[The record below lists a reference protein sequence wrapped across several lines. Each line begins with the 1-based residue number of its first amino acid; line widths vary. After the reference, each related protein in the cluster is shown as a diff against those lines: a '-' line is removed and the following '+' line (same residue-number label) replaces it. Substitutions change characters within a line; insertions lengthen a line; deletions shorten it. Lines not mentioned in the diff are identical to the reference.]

1 MAVNKHFHTSNS
13 AAIATE
19 KSLYNNLV
27 AEAIQIYGHDVY
39 YMDRTLVNEDTIL
52 GIDPL
57 SKFKDAAKIEM
68 YMEDADGGF
77 AGERELISQF
87 GLENLSEATFVV
99 NKLRFQE
106 MTKQIMI
113 ESGTS
118 SEEGGSILLEEGS
131 LIQSTDAGG
140 SILINATD
148 SSSSNSGDEFLLDGT
163 DSSSTDAGDKIIL
176 NATAVDSY
184 SKLEGSDFY
193 ILSETAATD
202 SDRPLEG
209 DALYHP
215 ILEKMF
221 QINFVDHDEPF
232 HQLDNNP
239 VYKLRCRLFDYGME
253 ALDTGISDIDAIET
267 TETLDALIYQFTL
280 EQSSAVNEDIRLENG
295 ITNAGLAL
303 LDGTDLNFER
313 MVLNGTDLHFEKMI
327 LSGTDSSSTNA
338 GDNIRLEGGDS
349 SDGILLNETSETVPS
364 NRESNVRLEGGDSS
378 DGYLLNENSETSTSN
393 AGDNISGEDDTTSVG
408 ESIILEQPADSGDA
422 AYLLNEDYIVGD
434 FDTDTTT
441 QNELFEVQSRSVLDF
456 SESNP
461 FGDVGSSS

>member
-19 KSLYNNLV
+19 KSLYSNLV

-176 NATAVDSY
+176 NATAIDSY
-184 SKLEGSDFY
+184 SKLEGSTFY

-239 VYKLRCRLFDYGME
+239 VYKLRCRLFDYSME
-253 ALDTGISDIDAIET
+253 ALDTGISDIDVIET

-295 ITNAGLAL
+295 ITNAGLL
-303 LDGTDLNFER
+303 LEETD
-313 MVLNGTDLHFEKMI
+313 
-327 LSGTDSSSTNA
+327 
-338 GDNIRLEGGDS
+338 GDNI
-349 SDGILLNETSETVPS
+349 I
-364 NRESNVRLEGGDSS
+364 
-378 DGYLLNENSETSTSN
+378 
-393 AGDNISGEDDTTSVG
+393 GEDDTTSVG

-434 FDTDTTT
+434 FSTDTTT